1 MQRHAAP
8 CRPASAAARSRRP
21 ATDTRCGMSWKT
33 AIAGRSL
40 ARSLIRGGVLALAL
54 LLASQY
60 VLTPVRAYG
69 ISMQPAFD
77 DGDWL
82 WLWRLAYLRR
92 APVRGDV
99 VAVTL
104 AGGAAVLVKRVV
116 GLPGE
121 RIAITGG
128 RVLVNGVPLDEPYVT
143 ARSPWHVAVAEL
155 GPQEY
160 YVIGDN
166 RGMPAHLHDFGRA
179 SRARIAGR
187 ILAP

>member
-1 MQRHAAP
+1 MSWQTAIVG
-8 CRPASAAARSRRP
+8 RSP
-21 ATDTRCGMSWKT
+21 AT
-33 AIAGRSL
+33 
-40 ARSLIRGGVLALAL
+40 SLIRGGALALAL
-54 LLASQY
+54 LLASQH
-60 VLTPVRAYG
+60 VLSPIRAHG
-69 ISMQPAFD
+69 ISMRPTFD
-77 DGDWL
+77 HGDWL
-82 WLWRLAYLRR
+82 WLSRLAYLRR
-92 APVRGDV
+92 PPARGDI

-121 RIAITGG
+121 RVAITGG
-128 RVLVNGVPLDEPYVT
+128 QVLVDDVPLDEPYVT
-143 ARSPWHVAVAEL
+143 ARAPWQVAGAEL
-155 GPQEY
+155 GLQEY